1 MPIEEASA
9 AERRAPE
16 EEALE
21 GTAIPLAVQMVRF
34 RMISA
39 PRPPVNRRA
48 PRNKIFRAA
57 FYKTRHARSSE

>member
-1 MPIEEASA
+1 MHEAKA
-9 AERRAPE
+9 ADRRAPE

-48 PRNKIFRAA
+48 PRNKIFRARV
-57 FYKTRHARSSE
+57 YKTGHARSSE